1 MFTRCLLDSRTPADY
16 LADADRFAAWAE
28 RIRDNRGLSAAL
40 RRLANDARMR
50 ADAVAAKRQSVLL

>member
-16 LADADRFAAWAE
+16 LADADHFATWAE
-28 RIRDNRGLSAAL
+28 RIVDNQGLSAAL

-50 ADAVAAKRQSVLL
+50 ADAVAANRQSLLV